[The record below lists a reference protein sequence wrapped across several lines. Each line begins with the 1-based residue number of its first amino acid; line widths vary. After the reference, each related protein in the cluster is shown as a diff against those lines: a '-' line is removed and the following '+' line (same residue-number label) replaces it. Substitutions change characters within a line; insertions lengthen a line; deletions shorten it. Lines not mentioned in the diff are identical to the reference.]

1 MSRYAFFGIFLQ
13 MWLAGMLLASES
25 DAQRQSLDDIL
36 ITVEIE
42 NLTLEDA
49 LDLLS
54 EKTEFNFSYNDIR
67 INEDKII
74 SVKARRQPM
83 SEFLKR
89 LSKKYELKFKRIN
102 ENIYVS
108 KKSAPGPAVEEEFTF
123 SYQERQVTGRVI
135 SAEDDSGL
143 PGVNVIIKGSSRG
156 TITDVNGNYSINVP
170 DQGAVLE
177 FSSVGYITETVEV
190 GNRSVIDVVMNPDI
204 QQLSEIVVIGYGERE
219 KKDLTGAISSMQAKD
234 IQQAPVMSAELA
246 MQGRMTGVR
255 VVNNSGAP
263 NARPTINIRGI
274 GTFNNASPLYVIDGV
289 LVEEFGEGQGGRN
302 GDLRGTINIWTLID
316 PDDIESISVLKDAS
330 AAAIYGSRAA
340 NGVILITTKKGKT
353 GEAKVSYSGYYGIQN
368 VPNFDVLDVPE
379 YTKLIQEEYA
389 NDPASAG
396 LMDPVYD
403 PASPKYLGNLPT
415 IDHQAA
421 LTNKNAPIQ
430 KHNINVSGGTEKS
443 SYFASVGYQSQ
454 ESALIQNNLE
464 RYSLSANIKAKL
476 GKIFEAGVNI
486 RGAYEKALDNTRT
499 SLNEQAI
506 NVPPWQPIYE
516 DGDPR
521 LLGYATVMDST
532 QTKNLNH
539 PAWGGTSTDPHEPLY
554 NVTFTERWGPSTGM
568 NRFGEQQMKFLE
580 YQLYRT
586 ISRAYLQIEPLEG
599 LKFKGTA
606 SLDWMYNRRNS
617 FSDINSVL
625 FSITPS
631 NPWTIGDGTSAG
643 TYEER
648 HSRQY
653 TLQLDFT
660 ASYTRSFGEHNIDI
674 LFNAMDQ
681 YWQWENITGST
692 EMLMNNDRDRLWIS
706 GDPVYVRAFNG
717 KDRKQRIGYLGR
729 LSYNYASKYYL
740 DLSVR
745 RDASSGFAP
754 AYRWGT
760 FPSVSAAWRISAESF
775 MDGMTWINDMKLR
788 GGWGQ
793 LGNDKN
799 SGNFAY
805 LSLVGT
811 TPTASFG
818 SGPGDGVGTT
828 YWGYRLP
835 SFPVEDLTWE
845 VAETANAAVDA
856 ILFKNRINLTIEW
869 YSRTMRD
876 ILQASDLPPSVG
888 NEWQPTLNIASV
900 KNTGWEFELGYN
912 GNIGSFQ
919 YQISGNLST
928 VKNEVVKVFNDQPF
942 GGETN
947 RIEVGYP
954 LFYLWGW
961 QTEGLFQTQEEVDA
975 YQQKTTDQLAAYQVP
990 GDLYFRDL
998 NGAWDDKEKRYT
1010 PVPDSIV
1017 NANDRTYLGKT
1028 IPGFTYGISISAQWK
1043 GFDLS
1048 ALFYGEGDVQK
1059 YNWARHGGESMSSN
1073 GNNQWTT
1080 VANRWTGPGT
1090 STTMPRAVIGDP
1102 AGNARFS
1109 DRWIES
1115 AAFFRLNN
1123 WQFGYSLPK
1132 TLMDKANWIESLRV
1146 YIGGQN
1152 NFTITNWSGID
1163 VSNDGFPLPRTFLGG
1178 LQVTF

>member
-1 MSRYAFFGIFLQ
+1 MSRYVFLGVFLQ
-13 MWLAGMLLASES
+13 MVLAGMLLASRSE
-25 DAQRQSLDDIL
+25 AQRQSLDNIL
-36 ITVEIE
+36 ITVEID

-49 LDLLS
+49 LALLS

-67 INEDKII
+67 INEEKII
-74 SVKARRQPM
+74 SVIARKQPM
-83 SEFLKR
+83 SEFLKK
-89 LSKKYELKFKRIN
+89 LSRKYELKFKRIN

-108 KKSAPGPAVEEEFTF
+108 KKEVPGADVEEEFTNF
-123 SYQERQVTGRVI
+123 LQERKVTGRVT
-135 SAEDDSGL
+135 SAEDNSGL
-143 PGVNVIIKGSSRG
+143 PGVNVIVKGTSKG
-156 TITDVNGNYSINVP
+156 TITDVDGNFVINVP
-170 DQGAVLE
+170 EEGAVLE
-177 FSSVGYITETVEV
+177 FSFVGYVTESIEV
-190 GNRSVIDVVMNPDI
+190 GNRSVIDVSLIPDV

-219 KKDLTGAISSMQAKD
+219 KKDLTGAISSMQAKE

-274 GTFNNASPLYVIDGV
+274 GTFNNASPLYVIDGI
-289 LVEEFGEGQGGRN
+289 LVEEYGEGQGGRV
-302 GDLRGTINIWTLID
+302 GDLRGTVNIWTLID
-316 PDDIESISVLKDAS
+316 PDDIENISILKDAS

-340 NGVILITTKKGKT
+340 NGVILITTKRGKV
-353 GEAKVSYSGYYGIQN
+353 GGAKINFNGYFGIQN
-368 VPNFDVLDVPE
+368 IPNFSVLDVPA
-379 YTKLIQEEYA
+379 YTKLIQEEYQ
-389 NDPASAG
+389 NDPASTP

-403 PASPKYLGNLPT
+403 PNSPEYLGNMPT

-421 LTNKNAPIQ
+421 LTNKNAAIQ
-430 KHNINVSGGTEKS
+430 KYNINVSGGSEKTT
-443 SYFASVGYQSQ
+443 YFASVGYQSQ

-464 RYSLSANIKAKL
+464 RYSLSTNVSSKV
-476 GKIFEAGVNI
+476 GKVFEAGINI
-486 RGAYEKALDNTRT
+486 RGAYEKALDNTRS

-516 DGDPR
+516 DGDPK
-521 LLGYATVMDST
+521 LLGYATVVDST
-532 QTKNLNH
+532 QERNLNH
-539 PAWGGTSTDPHEPLY
+539 PVWGGSSTDPHEPLY
-554 NVTFTERWGPSTGM
+554 NVNYTKRWGPSTGM
-568 NRFGEQQMKFLE
+568 NRFGEQQLKLLE
-580 YQLYRT
+580 YELYRT
-586 ISRAYLQIEPLEG
+586 ISSGYLQLELLKG
-599 LKFKGTA
+599 LKFKGTV

-617 FSDINSVL
+617 FVDINSVL
-625 FSITPS
+625 FSITPP

-692 EMLMNNDRDRLWIS
+692 EMLLNNDRDRLWIG

-717 KDRKQRIGYLGR
+717 IDRKQRIGYLGR
-729 LSYNYASKYYL
+729 FSYNYASKYYL
-740 DLSVR
+740 DLTVR

-754 AYRWGT
+754 DYRWGT
-760 FPSVSAAWRISAESF
+760 FPSVSAAWRISSESF
-775 MDGMTWINDMKLR
+775 MSGLTWINDMKFR

-799 SGNFAY
+799 SGNYAY

-818 SGPGDGVGTT
+818 SGPGNGIGTT

-845 VAETANAAVDA
+845 VAETSNVAVDA
-856 ILFKNRINLTIEW
+856 ILFKNKFNVTIEW

-876 ILQASDLPPSVG
+876 ILQASELPPSVG

-900 KNTGWEFELGYN
+900 RNTGWEFELGYN
-912 GNIGSFQ
+912 GNLGDFT
-919 YQISGNLST
+919 YQISGNIST
-928 VKNEVVKVFNDQPF
+928 VKNEVIKVFNDQPF
-942 GGETN
+942 GGETS

-954 LFYLWGW
+954 LYYLWGW
-961 QTEGLFQTQEEVDA
+961 QVEGMFQTQEEVDA
-975 YQQKTTDQLAAYQVP
+975 YQQKTTDQLAAYQSP
-990 GDLYFRDL
+990 GDLYFKDIH
-998 NGAWDDKEKRYT
+998 GDWDDETKKYIPE
-1010 PVPDSIV
+1010 PDSVV

-1043 GFDLS
+1043 GFDIS
-1048 ALFYGEGDVQK
+1048 ALFYGEGDVSK
-1059 YNWARHGGESMSSN
+1059 YNWARRGGESMSSN
-1073 GNNQWTT
+1073 GNNQWTS
-1080 VANRWTGPGT
+1080 VENRWTGPGT
-1090 STTMPRAVIGDP
+1090 STTMPRAVISDP
-1102 AGNARFS
+1102 AGNTRFS

-1123 WQFGYSLPK
+1123 WQVGYSLPK
-1132 TLMDKANWIESLRV
+1132 TLMDKADWIERFRIYV
-1146 YIGGQN
+1146 GGQN
-1152 NFTITNWSGID
+1152 NFTITKWSGID
-1163 VSNDGFPLPRTFLGG
+1163 VSNDGFPLPRTVTFG
-1178 LQVTF
+1178 LQATF